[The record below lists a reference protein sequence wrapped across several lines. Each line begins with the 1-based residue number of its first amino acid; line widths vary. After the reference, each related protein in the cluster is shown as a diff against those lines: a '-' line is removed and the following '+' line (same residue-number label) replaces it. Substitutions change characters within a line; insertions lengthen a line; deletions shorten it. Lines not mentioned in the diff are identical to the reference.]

1 MEMLSEELIKKIS
14 KSKGEDEWMLEFRLN
29 SYRKFLELENPNF
42 GPKIELDFSK
52 LNYYKKEGNLTS
64 DWNNVRCD
72 IRNKFKTLGVIDAE
86 KEHLSGVSNQFESE
100 VIYHN
105 GRDEIQ
111 EKGVIFLSTDEALKQ
126 YPDLFKEYFNNLVK
140 YDENKYT
147 ALNGALWSGGSFI
160 YIPPYTKLDRPLQ
173 SYFRIE
179 SSSLG
184 QFERTIIIVDEG
196 AELSY
201 IEGCTA
207 KSYSVSSLHAGV
219 VEIYVKRGAKCKYS
233 TIQNWSKDVYNL
245 VTKRAIVEENG
256 VMDWV
261 DGNVG
266 SGVTMKYP
274 SCILLGDNAVG
285 NSISIAYAKE
295 NQHLDAG
302 AKMIHIGANT
312 RSNIVSKSIAD
323 EGGVA
328 NYLVTKRAIVEENG
342 VMDWVDGNV
351 GSGVTMKYPSCILL
365 GDNAVG
371 NSISIAYAKE
381 NQHLDA
387 GAKMI
392 HIGANTRSNIVS
404 KSIADEGGVANYR
417 GKVKIA
423 ESAKNSYASI
433 KCDTILLS
441 DNAISDTYPINEV
454 NNDSSKLE
462 HEATV
467 SKISEEKM
475 FYLRSKGLTEN
486 QAKEMLI
493 MGFISD
499 FKRELPMEYAVELN
513 RLMKEI

>member
-1 MEMLSEELIKKIS
+1 MEILSEELIKKIS

-100 VIYHN
+100 VIYHH

-111 EKGVIFLSTDEALKQ
+111 EKGVIFLSTDEALKE

-323 EGGVA
+323 
-328 NYLVTKRAIVEENG
+328 
-342 VMDWVDGNV
+342 D
-351 GSGVTMKYPSCILL
+351 
-365 GDNAVG
+365 
-371 NSISIAYAKE
+371 
-381 NQHLDA
+381 
-387 GAKMI
+387 
-392 HIGANTRSNIVS
+392 
-404 KSIADEGGVANYR
+404 GGVANYR

-454 NNDSSKLE
+454 NNDSSKIE

-499 FKRELPMEYAVELN
+499 FKKELPMEYAVELN

>member
-1 MEMLSEELIKKIS
+1 MFMEMLSEELIKKIS

-100 VIYHN
+100 VIYHH

-323 EGGVA
+323 EGG
-328 NYLVTKRAIVEENG
+328 I
-342 VMDWVDGNV
+342 
-351 GSGVTMKYPSCILL
+351 
-365 GDNAVG
+365 
-371 NSISIAYAKE
+371 
-381 NQHLDA
+381 
-387 GAKMI
+387 
-392 HIGANTRSNIVS
+392 
-404 KSIADEGGVANYR
+404 ANYR

-499 FKRELPMEYAVELN
+499 FKKELPMEYAVELN

>member
-1 MEMLSEELIKKIS
+1 MFMEMLSEELIKKIS

-323 EGGVA
+323 
-328 NYLVTKRAIVEENG
+328 
-342 VMDWVDGNV
+342 D
-351 GSGVTMKYPSCILL
+351 
-365 GDNAVG
+365 
-371 NSISIAYAKE
+371 
-381 NQHLDA
+381 
-387 GAKMI
+387 
-392 HIGANTRSNIVS
+392 
-404 KSIADEGGVANYR
+404 GGVANYR

-499 FKRELPMEYAVELN
+499 FKKELPMEYAVELN